1 MNSSTQC
8 SKWNKHAWSQTF
20 QSNVRKDQAAPL
32 RHETRRI
39 PARRIPGRPGSQNEV
54 RAKAAQPRSRSF
66 IGWVRARALTCRSAR
81 ARILRTCTFARPRAR
96 DTALCTSP
104 RASPIRERLDQ
115 LAQARRKLH
124 AAHLIFTQIIILLKS
139 SEVMSLKSSKR
150 KICPRQAHDSGNSDP
165 AVHYFAT

>member
-1 MNSSTQC
+1 MLSQSKKNMECFTVRICPYKHTKNEFVYTRFQVERSCRTSEFSTQC
-8 SKWNKHAWSQTF
+8 PKRSGGT
-20 QSNVRKDQAAPL
+20 L
-32 RHETRRI
+32 RLEARRI

-115 LAQARRKLH
+115 LHRRDANFMPH
-124 AAHLIFTQIIILLKS
+124 T
-139 SEVMSLKSSKR
+139 
-150 KICPRQAHDSGNSDP
+150 
-165 AVHYFAT
+165 